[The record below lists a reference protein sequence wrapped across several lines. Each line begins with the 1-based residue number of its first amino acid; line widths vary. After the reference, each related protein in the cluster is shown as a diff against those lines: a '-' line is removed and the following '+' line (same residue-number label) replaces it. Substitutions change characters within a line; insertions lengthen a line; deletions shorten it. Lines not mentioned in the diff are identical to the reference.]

1 MQERTLF
8 EFYLAIYKL
17 PSWDSGAS
25 EAGHRR
31 SSGRRSRR
39 KGGQMAH
46 TLFFSLPSFWS
57 NGKGYLG
64 GFQSSVLSVP
74 KVFLHC
80 RFKYTSSQHLLQPA
94 MSMSQNVSNI
104 DRSATKRIPRL

>member
-17 PSWDSGAS
+17 PTWDSGAS

-80 RFKYTSSQHLLQPA
+80 RFKYTTKFTAACNANVPKLL
-94 MSMSQNVSNI
+94 VH
-104 DRSATKRIPRL
+104 